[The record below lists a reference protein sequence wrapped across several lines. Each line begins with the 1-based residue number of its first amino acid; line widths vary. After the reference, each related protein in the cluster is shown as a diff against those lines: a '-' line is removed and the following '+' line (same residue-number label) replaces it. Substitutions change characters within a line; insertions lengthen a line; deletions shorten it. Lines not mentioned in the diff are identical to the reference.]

1 MSSWFARRGA
11 WFVCSC
17 GELSA
22 IASLAGV
29 GQDIVDSML
38 EKVASGFYDD
48 DLDNMITDLDEDV
61 AEGSHS
67 GVGGL
72 LLVAGRGP

>member
-1 MSSWFARRGA
+1 M
-11 WFVCSC
+11 
-17 GELSA
+17 
-22 IASLAGV
+22 

-38 EKVASGFYDD
+38 EKVASGLYDD

-72 LLVAGRGP
+72 LLMAGRGP